1 MKRLIEN
8 DGSLQKKKK
17 NLFKSMNNCLIY
29 IEHSII
35 ISNIFVLII
44 Y

>member
-8 DGSLQKKKK
+8 DGSLQKKKI
-17 NLFKSMNNCLIY
+17 LFKSMNNCLIY